1 MRLLFYLG
9 FPENFQKMPY
19 VREKIGKIKIYTL
32 DIDLVRFPFF
42 FLTIVSFEKK
52 EETEIK
58 LLY

>member
-1 MRLLFYLG
+1 
-9 FPENFQKMPY
+9 MPY
-19 VREKIGKIKIYTL
+19 VRDKIGKIKIYTL